1 MRTRVSLCA
10 TIFLLLS
17 LFAATEGCSKAP
29 TDAQV
34 SSDIQTKL
42 SADSGLQGKQLA
54 VQADKGTVTLTGVV
68 DNQAERD
75 AASRYASSTPGV
87 KQVVNNIQVESAG
100 DQPAPDQ
107 SMQAQDAA
115 PQPMQPPIQAK
126 PEQPTKPSPSVHH
139 KPKATEDSTA
149 APAVR
154 APPAANQAENNP
166 PAMNP
171 AAAPSQQAA
180 APVPAPPPPPQ
191 VATVAAGTTL
201 AVRLVDEINTKTAQQ
216 GEAFR
221 ATLDAPVSVNG
232 EVAIHAGY
240 DVEGHIVAV
249 QSAGQYA
256 GQSMVTLQLDRLTVG
271 DKHYNLDTDQFHRE
285 SASRSKNTAEK
296 VGGGA
301 VVGAILGGIFGGG
314 KGAAIGAGAGGAAG
328 GGVQAASKRQEIVLP
343 SETVLNFTLKTPVT
357 VTVIGKARDSDR
369 PKLDNG
375 SNSQ

>member
-1 MRTRVSLCA
+1 
-10 TIFLLLS
+10 
-17 LFAATEGCSKAP
+17 
-29 TDAQV
+29 
-34 SSDIQTKL
+34 
-42 SADSGLQGKQLA
+42 
-54 VQADKGTVTLTGVV
+54 
-68 DNQAERD
+68 
-75 AASRYASSTPGV
+75 
-87 KQVVNNIQVESAG
+87 
-100 DQPAPDQ
+100 
-107 SMQAQDAA
+107 
-115 PQPMQPPIQAK
+115 
-126 PEQPTKPSPSVHH
+126 
-139 KPKATEDSTA
+139 
-149 APAVR
+149 
-154 APPAANQAENNP
+154 
-166 PAMNP
+166 
-171 AAAPSQQAA
+171 
-180 APVPAPPPPPQ
+180 
-191 VATVAAGTTL
+191 
-201 AVRLVDEINTKTAQQ
+201 
-216 GEAFR
+216 
-221 ATLDAPVSVNG
+221 VNG